1 MMTNNEENVNKKK
14 NEEDDNESTIFDS
27 PKVSRANLNI
37 NTSGVDEDDGGFA
50 SSNASGS
57 RRVKNIRKRNNQ
69 QESVGSVDDIN
80 VRIVQPPQQQQGI
93 MSNEGEDDE
102 DSKFNK
108 KKSINFGINY
118 EIILDGVKLGL
129 GDFIF
134 YSVLVGKASI
144 LGDWNTVIACF
155 VAILIVSV
163 EKG

>member
-1 MMTNNEENVNKKK
+1 MVYPLSMMMTNNEENVNKKK
-14 NEEDDNESTIFDS
+14 NDENDGDNESTIFDS

-80 VRIVQPPQQQQGI
+80 VRIVQPSQQQGI

-108 KKSINFGINY
+108 KKSINFEINY
-118 EIILDGVKLGL
+118 EII
-129 GDFIF
+129 F
-134 YSVLVGKASI
+134 
-144 LGDWNTVIACF
+144 
-155 VAILIVSV
+155 
-163 EKG
+163 